1 MIAMKNKGI
10 IFSVLAVFTIL
21 FASCDRS
28 GRFEF
33 LEREIPWYFCVAVVS
48 DENMTQPVEG
58 ATVKI
63 FKSEEDRDQ
72 NCDVFLTKDT
82 DSKGEALFSFA
93 EFNKG
98 GEGAEA
104 LKGWYYISVSK
115 GGKTAKAVTY
125 YLLMNSGTTYQW
137 VELK

>member
-1 MIAMKNKGI
+1 MKNKSI
-10 IFSVLAVFTIL
+10 IVGLMALVATL
-21 FASCDRS
+21 FCSCDRS

-33 LEREIPWYFCVAVVS
+33 LEREIPWNFCVAEVS

-63 FKSEEDRDQ
+63 YRTESDRDEDR
-72 NCDVFLTKDT
+72 NVFLTKNS
-82 DSKGEALFSFA
+82 DSKGEALFTFD

-104 LKGWYYISVSK
+104 LKGWYYITVTKDS
-115 GGKTAKAVTY
+115 KTAKAVTY

-137 VELK
+137 IELK

>member
-1 MIAMKNKGI
+1 MIVSLLALVA
-10 IFSVLAVFTIL
+10 IFLS
-21 FASCDRS
+21 SCDRS
-28 GRFEF
+28 GRFEV
-33 LEREIPWYFCVAVVS
+33 LEREIPWNFCVAVVS
-48 DENMTQPVEG
+48 DENMTQPVDG

-63 FKSEEDRDQ
+63 FKNEKDRDEDR
-72 NCDVFLTKDT
+72 NVFLTKVT
-82 DSKGEALFSFA
+82 DAKGEALFSFD

-115 GGKTAKAVTY
+115 GSKTARAVTY